1 MNLIMPS
8 LDKTLVS
15 FKKDIEKGFKEIF
28 MTYSEACSN
37 YNNDFTLSFENF
49 N

>member
-28 MTYSEACSN
+28 MTYMKLAQIIIMILL
-37 YNNDFTLSFENF
+37 YLSKNF

>member
-15 FKKDIEKGFKEIF
+15 FKKDIEKALKKSYDI
-28 MTYSEACSN
+28 
-37 YNNDFTLSFENF
+37 
-49 N
+49 